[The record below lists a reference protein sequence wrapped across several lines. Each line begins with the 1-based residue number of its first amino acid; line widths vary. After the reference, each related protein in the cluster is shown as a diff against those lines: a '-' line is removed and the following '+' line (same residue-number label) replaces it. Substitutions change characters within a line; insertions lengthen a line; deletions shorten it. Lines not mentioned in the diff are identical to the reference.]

1 MVLTAA
7 GAGASTNCGSI
18 GVLHRF
24 FGRND
29 MSSCAGMLWRLRG
42 GAALVSAFLV
52 IAACGRLACAETL
65 EQALT
70 DAYLINPVLNAE
82 RTRLRATDEQV
93 ALAKAGLR
101 PFISGEADTSFQN
114 QNSDIDIRRSAGGQ
128 SSSASGASASAAGI
142 GSSGVTNPRGVSVQ
156 LTQPLF
162 EGFQNLNAI
171 RGAKSRRFSPRARAC
186 AALSRRCCSTP

>member
-18 GVLHRF
+18 GVLQRF

-29 MSSCAGMLWRLRG
+29 MSSCAGMSWRLRG

-65 EQALT
+65 EKAFT
-70 DAYLINPVLNAE
+70 DAHLINPVLNAE
-82 RTRLRATDEQV
+82 RARPRATDAPGPPGEN
-93 ALAKAGLR
+93 GLR
-101 PFISGEADTSFQN
+101 PFIS
-114 QNSDIDIRRSAGGQ
+114 
-128 SSSASGASASAAGI
+128 ASGDTAFENINNEVSTPRPQPGAAPPSPELLARQFPEGT
-142 GSSGVTNPRGVSVQ
+142 SHPRGWSVQ

-171 RGAKSRRFSPRARAC
+171 RGAKSTVQAAREG
-186 AALSRRCCSTP
+186 LRS

>member
-18 GVLHRF
+18 GVLQRF

-52 IAACGRLACAETL
+52 IAACGRLAFAETL
-65 EQALT
+65 EQAIT
-70 DAYLINPVLNAE
+70 DADLMHPGPKPE
-82 RTRLRATDEQV
+82 CTRLTPTDEQV
-93 ALAKAGLR
+93 ALGKAGLR

-142 GSSGVTNPRGVSVQ
+142 GSSGVTNPRGFSVQ
-156 LTQPLF
+156 L
-162 EGFQNLNAI
+162 
-171 RGAKSRRFSPRARAC
+171 
-186 AALSRRCCSTP
+186 